1 MAFRCVVYGGEI
13 LLWDRAIK
21 SSVSERWGWRRHEG
35 PDHKRLKYLI
45 RASGLYLVG
54 RGEPLLSLKQENDI
68 IRYTFQITLA

>member
-1 MAFRCVVYGGEI
+1 MALRCVVYAGEI

-21 SSVSERWGWRRHEG
+21 SSVSEGWGWRRLWVPG
-35 PDHKRLKYLI
+35 HKRLKDLI

-68 IRYTFQITLA
+68 VRYAFQTTLA